1 MATEDGRE
9 HLDPREVRNPH
20 TRYEPRTFNVR
31 LVLLV
36 MAGMIVCGLLVHFA
50 VGGMYRLFDN
60 QSRAADRGQKPMIGH
75 EEIPGQPPRLPP
87 EPRLQPDP
95 VSDLYRM
102 REAEDNVLQTY
113 GWIDKNAGVVRIPV
127 ARALD
132 LIAQRG
138 LPNWGAAPAPTAQ
151 TGKAPA
157 GMAAPP
163 KSGGTGK

>member
-1 MATEDGRE
+1 MAINGE

-20 TRYEPRTFNVR
+20 TRYESRTFNVR
-31 LVLLV
+31 LVLLT
-36 MAGMIVCGLLVHFA
+36 MAGMIVAGFLVHFFVA
-50 VGGMYRLFDN
+50 GLWALFDK
-60 QSRAADRGQKPMIGH
+60 QSRAADRGEKPSISYVQ
-75 EEIPGQPPRLPP
+75 IPGQPPRLPP

-138 LPNWGAAPAPTAQ
+138 LPNWGGTPGTAAPAAAGAANTAPPTSGA
-151 TGKAPA
+151 TGK
-157 GMAAPP
+157 
-163 KSGGTGK
+163 